1 MKRLVWSEDAETDL
15 DSITDYIARDDV
27 MAAIGMRDEIEGQ
40 IERLREFPLSGR
52 EGRKDATR
60 ELVVVRAPFIVV
72 YTASDAVQIIRVLH
86 GAQQWPSGPL

>member
-15 DSITDYIARDDV
+15 DSITEYIARDDV

-52 EGRKDATR
+52 KGRMEGTR
-60 ELVVVRAPFIVV
+60 ELVVVRTPFIVV
-72 YTASDAVQIIRVLH
+72 YTASAAVEIIRILH
-86 GAQQWPSGPL
+86 GAQQWPPKG

>member
-52 EGRKDATR
+52 EGRM
-60 ELVVVRAPFIVV
+60 PP
-72 YTASDAVQIIRVLH
+72 AS
-86 GAQQWPSGPL
+86 